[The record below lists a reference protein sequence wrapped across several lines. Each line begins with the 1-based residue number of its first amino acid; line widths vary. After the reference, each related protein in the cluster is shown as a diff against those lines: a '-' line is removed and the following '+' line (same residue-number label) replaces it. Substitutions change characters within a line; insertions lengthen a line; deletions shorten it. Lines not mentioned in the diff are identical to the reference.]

1 MNAMRWILFTSFF
14 QVWHCF
20 ENLCTKN
27 TTSIL
32 LSSYYANNKAY
43 LANDGNVKTTER
55 YCSYTIIQHTKAW
68 LQVDL
73 GEQYS
78 INNVKIYYRSEGDL
92 DDQYSWKQYRFRQFY
107 LDVSDLPASETNTT
121 QRTRCYTDKTTYTDL
136 PPNIIDIPC
145 QQTAR
150 YVIVETTYDAP
161 EDDPTEGAI
170 LEICEIEVYGCRT
183 GRFGSGC
190 KICSGCAHCDITS
203 GFCHQHLKDSS
214 NLLILYIV
222 IGILGVSFVC
232 IQLFKI
238 RQGIPSSMR
247 TKENQHD
254 KKSLPQDN
262 KDTINA
268 YQSLMH
274 VRQSSHYEDLI

>member
-170 LEICEIEVYGCRT
+170 LEICEIEVY
-183 GRFGSGC
+183 
-190 KICSGCAHCDITS
+190 D
-203 GFCHQHLKDSS
+203 QHLKDSS